1 MNALWVTPA
10 VVLVA
15 VLVLR
20 RLRPA
25 WYWMAFGVT
34 FAAIRVLVRYRSVM
48 DACGLT
54 VPPSRWR
61 LALARMANRP
71 VPEARSPRILRLRP
85 TATGL
90 VLRLK
95 LRPGQDAFDFS
106 ASSDR
111 LRHSFALHNVVSREI
126 RSGVVELRMTGYD
139 VLKRVRMP
147 PAEPE
152 AEPDAAL
159 RIPVALREDGEVHHR
174 DYREVPHALN
184 VGATKSGK
192 SVYQRTLV
200 VGLAPRN
207 VALVGIDCKN
217 GVELSP
223 LAARLTALAD
233 NPGEAAELLVALV
246 AYMGRVYELIR
257 AEQRISVGLPDAEIT
272 ADIWDLPAHLR
283 PVPVVLLVDEV
294 AELALAANKAEEAR
308 RDQIVTNLV
317 RLSQLGRA
325 AGIHLEVCG
334 QRFGSELG
342 KGITMLRA
350 QLTGRTAHRVN
361 DETSANMAFGDI
373 SPDAVLAAVQIDKDR
388 PGTAVAGDSSGG
400 WSRIRAPHTTL
411 RKAVDICNAHAHRT
425 PEIPELAPFR
435 PQLPA
440 RVLVGE
446 VHPPKPA
453 AASAF

>member
-1 MNALWVTPA
+1 MTALWVTLL
-10 VVLVA
+10 VVLVVA
-15 VLVLR
+15 LLLR
-20 RLRPA
+20 RLRPT
-25 WYWMAFGVT
+25 WYWMTFGVT
-34 FAAIRVLVRYRSVM
+34 FATIRVLIRYRSVM

-54 VPPSRWR
+54 VPPARWR
-61 LALARMANRP
+61 LALARVTNRP

-90 VLRLK
+90 ILRLK
-95 LRPGQDAFDFS
+95 IRPGQDAFDFS

-147 PAEPE
+147 
-152 AEPDAAL
+152 AAVDTDVL
-159 RIPVALREDGEVHHR
+159 SVAVALREDGQVHRR
-174 DYREVPHALN
+174 DYRQVPHALN

-200 VGLAPRN
+200 AGLAPQN

-217 GVELSP
+217 GVELAP
-223 LAARLTALAD
+223 LSARFTALAD
-233 NPGEAAELLVALV
+233 DPAAAADLLAALV
-246 AYMGRVYELIR
+246 QYMGRVYQLIR
-257 AEQRISVGLPDAEIT
+257 TEQRISVATPDAEIT

-294 AELALAANKAEEAR
+294 AELALAANKVEEVR
-308 RDQIVTNLV
+308 RDQIVTDLV

-325 AGIHLEVCG
+325 AGIHLEICG
-334 QRFGSELG
+334 QRLGSELG

-373 SPDAVLAAVQIDKDR
+373 APDAVLAAVQIDKER

-411 RKAVDICNAHAHRT
+411 RQAVDTCNAHAHRT

-435 PQLPA
+435 PDPPVRIHIGKVQPKTSPA
-440 RVLVGE
+440 G
-446 VHPPKPA
+446 
-453 AASAF
+453 AF